1 MPGILVNP
9 DSRNWMDVITFQQED
24 IKSNEKENS
33 KKSSLFQEE
42 TDQEIQ
48 KKEIMEKNNRKK
60 AGLLMGKLHDD
71 MMFLDKIANHPA
83 LQKNILNLKDEK
95 AAPKDIDKVA
105 LGQLSLFIIFNFVKV
120 LKEIRGAATDGL
132 KFLEVR
138 KNFWETSE
146 PPTSSS
152 NKRKC
157 LKRSRSEHSSRT
169 RLDKGGSN
177 LSLIMI

>member
-105 LGQLSLFIIFNFVKV
+105 LGQ
-120 LKEIRGAATDGL
+120 
-132 KFLEVR
+132 
-138 KNFWETSE
+138 
-146 PPTSSS
+146 
-152 NKRKC
+152 
-157 LKRSRSEHSSRT
+157 
-169 RLDKGGSN
+169 
-177 LSLIMI
+177 

>member
-1 MPGILVNP
+1 MNP
-9 DSRNWMDVITFQQED
+9 DSQNWMDVITFQQED
-24 IKSNEKENS
+24 INSNEKENS
-33 KKSSLFQEE
+33 KKSSVFQEE

-48 KKEIMEKNNRKK
+48 RKEIREKNNRKK

-83 LQKNILNLKDEK
+83 LQKNILSLKDEK
-95 AAPKDIDKVA
+95 APPKDIDKVTFFLYPDLLPLKA
-105 LGQLSLFIIFNFVKV
+105 SSQV

-146 PPTSSS
+146 PPTTSS

-169 RLDKGGSN
+169 RLDKGESN